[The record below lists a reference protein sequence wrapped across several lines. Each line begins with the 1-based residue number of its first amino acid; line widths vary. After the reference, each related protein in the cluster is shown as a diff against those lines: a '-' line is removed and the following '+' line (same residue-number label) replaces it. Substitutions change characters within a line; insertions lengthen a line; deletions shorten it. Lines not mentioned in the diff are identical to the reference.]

1 MHVIQA
7 IQERRAFRSLA
18 PVKITKEL
26 VEELAKSVQLSP
38 SCFNSQP
45 WRLVFVSNPGIL
57 EKMFFALTEGNAWA
71 RSASLIIAVFSR
83 QDDDCVIR
91 DRVYHQFD
99 TGMGIGFLLLR
110 ATELGLV
117 AHPIAGFSPK
127 KTRALL
133 RIPDDYQVITLIIV
147 GRHADSPGS
156 DLTEEQLQKE
166 KKRPGR
172 KALEEFLYIDRFGS
186 RS

>member
-26 VEELAKSVQLSP
+26 V
-38 SCFNSQP
+38 
-45 WRLVFVSNPGIL
+45 
-57 EKMFFALTEGNAWA
+57 
-71 RSASLIIAVFSR
+71 
-83 QDDDCVIR
+83 
-91 DRVYHQFD
+91 
-99 TGMGIGFLLLR
+99 
-110 ATELGLV
+110 
-117 AHPIAGFSPK
+117 
-127 KTRALL
+127 
-133 RIPDDYQVITLIIV
+133 
-147 GRHADSPGS
+147 
-156 DLTEEQLQKE
+156 EEQLQKE